1 MGGITLPNVA
11 LDIEYHH
18 NILLSH
24 RKVNSKEVIVSNFL
38 CQEAEFA
45 AIWYIWM
52 EYIDNLNLT
61 TVDKIPSDLEAME
74 ASMAHILTLIDDNYK
89 YIDDVL
95 GFCCSRLL

>member
-1 MGGITLPNVA
+1 M
-11 LDIEYHH
+11 IE
-18 NILLSH
+18 IL
-24 RKVNSKEVIVSNFL
+24 IVYLLLAF
-38 CQEAEFA
+38 
-45 AIWYIWM
+45 IV
-52 EYIDNLNLT
+52 DNLNLT